1 MMTDREHAERVADLL
16 RLADRLRV
24 PGHRH
29 TVETFLGEIG
39 EIRAGL
45 RRLHRDLTGA
55 ELPREAAPRRS
66 VIASFQAGAI
76 AGTRA
81 TVAFRGRARVVAARA

>member
-1 MMTDREHAERVADLL
+1 MVRA
-16 RLADRLRV
+16 LAQD
-24 PGHRH
+24 
-29 TVETFLGEIG
+29 

-45 RRLHRDLTGA
+45 RRLHSDLTGA
-55 ELPREAAPRRS
+55 ELPRETAPRRS
-66 VIASFQAGAI
+66 VIASFQPGAI